1 MTTSESAASAADGA
15 VLRARNLCKSFNGT
29 SVLRDCAVEVHA
41 GEVLAI
47 MGPSGSG
54 KSTLLHCLAGVLS
67 LTSGSV
73 QFGNIRLEE
82 LNGDARS
89 RLRLREFGFVFQFG
103 QLVYEL
109 TALQNAALS
118 LLLRGVPRRE
128 SLLSAQAC
136 LDSLGVGG
144 LRDRRVGELSGGEA
158 QRVAVA
164 RAMAGR
170 PSILFADEPTGS
182 LDSRTGHEVMSA
194 ICGTAREQHTSLL
207 LITHDQ
213 NIASWA
219 DRTVTIQ
226 DGSLTPAKA
235 TTP

>member
-1 MTTSESAASAADGA
+1 MLSAQD
-15 VLRARNLCKSFNGT
+15 LCKSFNGT
-29 SVLRDCAVEVHA
+29 PVLRDCTVEIHA
-41 GEVLAI
+41 GEVVAV

-67 LTSGSV
+67 PTSGSV
-73 QFGNIRLEE
+73 QFGNTRLDA
-82 LNGDARS
+82 LTADARS

-109 TALQNAALS
+109 TALQNAALT
-118 LLLRGVPRRE
+118 LLLQGAPRPQ

-136 LDSLGVGG
+136 LDRLGVGDLG
-144 LRDRRVGELSGGEA
+144 DRKVGELSGGEG

-164 RAMAGR
+164 RAMAGS
-170 PSILFADEPTGS
+170 PSVLFADEPTGS
-182 LDSRTGHEVMSA
+182 LDSRTGHDVMSA

-219 DRTVTIQ
+219 DRIVTIQ
-226 DGSLTPAKA
+226 DGSLSPAKA
-235 TTP
+235 KGQ